1 MIREQLVVGMLQT
14 NCYILGD
21 RANGVAVVIDP
32 GGDKA
37 RIANRLQQLELELVA
52 ILNTH
57 GHFDHVMDA
66 WPLKEMAGGEIYL
79 PAKDEYLLNDRMV
92 GLAAVLGPAGGSGSK
107 TNPVV
112 DHSMKEGDVLT
123 FGAIRLE
130 VLDTPG
136 HTPGHVSLYS
146 PETESI
152 FVGDTL
158 FAGSIG
164 RTDFPGGSFEQLI
177 RSVRNKIFTLPGNT
191 KVFPG
196 HGPETTVEHEKRTN
210 PFF

>member
-21 RANGVAVVIDP
+21 KVNGVAVVIDP
-32 GGDKA
+32 GGDRN
-37 RIANRLQQLELELVA
+37 RIAQRLQQLDLALVA

-66 WPLKEMAGGEIYL
+66 WPLKEMLGGKIYL
-79 PAKDEYLLNDRMV
+79 PPKDEYLLNDRMV
-92 GLAAVLGPAGGSGSK
+92 GLAAVLGETGSSGGK
-107 TNPVV
+107 IDRVV
-112 DHSMKEGDVLT
+112 DESMKEGDVLT
-123 FGAIRLE
+123 FGSIRLE

-177 RSVRNKIFTLPGNT
+177 RSVKSKIFTLPGNT

-196 HGPETTVEHEKRTN
+196 HGPETTVEREKRAN

>member
-1 MIREQLVVGMLQT
+1 MLQT

-21 RANGVAVVIDP
+21 EANRLAVVIDP
-32 GGDKA
+32 GGDKD
-37 RIANRLQQLELELVA
+37 RIAQRLRLLELELAA

-57 GHFDHVMDA
+57 GHFDHIMDA
-66 WPLKEMAGGEIYL
+66 WLLQDVAGGRIYL
-79 PAKDEYLLNDRMV
+79 PAKDEYLLNDRTV
-92 GLAAVLGPAGGSGSK
+92 GLAAVLGSTGATSRTS
-107 TNPVV
+107 NRVV

-146 PETESI
+146 PETSSV

-164 RTDFPGGSFEQLI
+164 RTDFPGGNYEQLI
-177 RSVRNKIFTLPGNT
+177 RSVRSKIFVLPGDT

-196 HGPETTVEHEKRTN
+196 HGPATTVERERQTN